1 MGFFPRRAGGCPA
14 MPSFCFHAV
23 VTRAARAGNPAH
35 ACRVDGMT
43 HQHHGQGP
51 WTRMTIQPSFTPATV
66 GEGWLQLG
74 ELALAFV
81 LSALVGLEREFRQKS
96 AGLRTYTLV
105 GVASALFMLVSK
117 YGFNN
122 ILDSGRVVLDPSRIA
137 AQVVSGI
144 GFIGGGVIFM
154 RRDVVRGLTTAASVW
169 LTAALGMACGAGL
182 IALAV
187 ATVVGHFIIMLGFPR
202 LAHLV
207 PRDHA
212 ARSAGLFISYPDG
225 RGLLRAILIRCSQL
239 RFTIHRVRIEP
250 PAGTV
255 ADTDALQDLRDRQH
269 DTTASPAGDAAAP
282 ATVTL
287 FIKVRG
293 RRPLSHLVAALSD
306 IDGVIG
312 VDTEEADNDPD

>member
-1 MGFFPRRAGGCPA
+1 
-14 MPSFCFHAV
+14 
-23 VTRAARAGNPAH
+23 
-35 ACRVDGMT
+35 MT
-43 HQHHGQGP
+43 C
-51 WTRMTIQPSFTPATV
+51 MTALPHFTPAAP

-74 ELALAFV
+74 ELALAFG

-122 ILDSGRVVLDPSRIA
+122 VLDGGRVVLDPSRIA

-187 ATVVGHFIIMLGFPR
+187 ATAVGHFIIMLGFPR
-202 LAHLV
+202 LSHLV
-207 PRDHA
+207 PRDHG
-212 ARSAGLFISYPDG
+212 ARAAGLFITYYDG
-225 RGLLRAILIRCSQL
+225 RGLLRTILSRCTGL
-239 RFTIHRVRIEP
+239 RFTIHRVKVEQP
-250 PAGTV
+250 GPML
-255 ADTDALQDLRDRQH
+255 DDDALADLRDRQH
-269 DTTASPAGDAAAP
+269 DPATPPPDMAAP
-282 ATVTL
+282 GMVTL

-293 RRPLSHLVAALSD
+293 RRPLSHLVTALSS
-306 IDGVIG
+306 IGGVVG
-312 VDTEEADNDPD
+312 VETDEADNDPE